1 MLCRI
6 KATVNHD
13 ACRFKRLIS
22 FSIFAQ
28 RSGSS
33 GSLGF
38 LFFIRF
44 TPFMISELAKTKVLV
59 QKNN

>member
-44 TPFMISELAKTKVLV
+44 TPFMISSFGAKK
-59 QKNN
+59 

>member
-22 FSIFAQ
+22 FSIFVQ

-38 LFFIRF
+38 LLSMGF
-44 TPFMISELAKTKVLV
+44 TSLYIYSALFV
-59 QKNN
+59 

>member
-1 MLCRI
+1 M
-6 KATVNHD
+6 
-13 ACRFKRLIS
+13 S
-22 FSIFAQ
+22 FVQ

-38 LFFIRF
+38 LLSIGF
-44 TPFMISELAKTKVLV
+44 TSFMISELAKTKVLV